1 MRLAVVIPC
10 FNEEQNIKYLVDAIQ
25 KNFNES
31 NNIHVFLVNN
41 GSTDDSFA
49 EMQKLVIANKQ
60 ITIVDVETN
69 KGYGYGIK
77 YGLRFTERFDL
88 ICWTHADLQT
98 DLGDITR
105 ALNLY
110 TDGSVEDVMIK
121 GRRINRS
128 YIEVLFSFAM
138 QCFASLCLR
147 TYFNEINAQPKLM
160 QRKFYMKHVED
171 APDDFSLDLY
181 YLYKA
186 KKNNVNVIEFPVS
199 FLSRI
204 HGEAK
209 GGSGSSLGVR
219 LRLIKR
225 TIAYILKL
233 RTGLK

>member
-1 MRLAVVIPC
+1 MQLAVVIPC
-10 FNEEQNIKYLVDAIQ
+10 FNEEQNIEYLVDAMQ
-25 KNFNES
+25 QNFGEF

-41 GSTDDSFA
+41 GSSDASLS
-49 EMQKLVIANKQ
+49 EMQRLATDKKQ
-60 ITIVDVETN
+60 ITIVNIEDN

-77 YGLRFTERFDL
+77 YGLTFTEGYDL

-98 DLGDITR
+98 DLSDVTR

-110 TDGSVEDVMIK
+110 VDASVGDVLIK
-121 GRRINRS
+121 GRRVNRN
-128 YIEVLFSFAM
+128 YIEVMFSFAM

-160 QRKFYMKHVED
+160 SRNFYMKHAEN

-186 KKNNVNVIEFPVS
+186 KKNNVQVVEFPVT
-199 FLSRI
+199 FLNRI
-204 HGEAK
+204 YGEAK
-209 GGSGSSLGVR
+209 GGSGSSVNVR

-233 RTGLK
+233 RSELK